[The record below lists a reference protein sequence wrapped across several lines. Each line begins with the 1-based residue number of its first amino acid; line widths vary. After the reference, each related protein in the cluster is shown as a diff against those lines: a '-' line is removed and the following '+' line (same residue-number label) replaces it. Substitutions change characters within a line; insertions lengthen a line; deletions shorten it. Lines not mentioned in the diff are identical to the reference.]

1 MNIIKFC
8 LLIVFIFNITGC
20 SSNNVTTTDLND
32 TPIND
37 ELYRDTNIYYDS
49 PESELEKFT
58 LILEILHTNYV
69 DENKASYKN
78 LIDNAIKGMTTGLDP
93 YTKYFNKEE
102 NKENKIENTGIYG
115 GINVYLKECD
125 RGLEITKLEKGG
137 AAEKVGCRVGDII
150 IQINSKIIDELEFY
164 KAANLLRGN
173 VGEKLKIRVYR
184 KSDKKFYDFELKR
197 NKIVISPIKS
207 IKILDGVGYVKLNK
221 FSKPAFK
228 KFQEALTILENKD
241 MKALIIDLRN
251 NPGGY
256 VEQAIKICSLFIETK
271 KLIVTTVGRNKKVY
285 ESRAI
290 DTTKKYLK
298 LPIVILTN
306 KYTASAAEIVTACL
320 KDYGRAVIVGEKT
333 YGKCS
338 VQTIVNFNN
347 KEGLKLTFA
356 KYLSPNNDEIDKVG
370 LKPDIPVTIKNK
382 NIYKQVDNYPGVI
395 KPENGIKDTQLKRA
409 IEILKANLI
418 YKTNSE
424 KSGEQ

>member
-1 MNIIKFC
+1 MNI
-8 LLIVFIFNITGC
+8 
-20 SSNNVTTTDLND
+20 
-32 TPIND
+32 
-37 ELYRDTNIYYDS
+37 
-49 PESELEKFT
+49 
-58 LILEILHTNYV
+58 H
-69 DENKASYKN
+69 
-78 LIDNAIKGMTTGLDP
+78 
-93 YTKYFNKEE
+93 
-102 NKENKIENTGIYG
+102 GI
-115 GINVYLKECD
+115 
-125 RGLEITKLEKGG
+125 
-137 AAEKVGCRVGDII
+137 DII